1 MIKPYE
7 TLQKFK
13 ENLTMRNWRLEVFYL
28 YLSIIM
34 IRQLKVMKIV
44 YYTPVQFYNEK
55 LEIGYL
61 YLSITMTRQLEV
73 MKSVHHIIA

>member
-1 MIKPYE
+1 
-7 TLQKFK
+7 
-13 ENLTMRNWRLEVFYL
+13 MRNWRLEVFYL
-28 YLSIIM
+28 YLSLIM

-44 YYTPVQFYNEK
+44 YYTTVQFYNEK